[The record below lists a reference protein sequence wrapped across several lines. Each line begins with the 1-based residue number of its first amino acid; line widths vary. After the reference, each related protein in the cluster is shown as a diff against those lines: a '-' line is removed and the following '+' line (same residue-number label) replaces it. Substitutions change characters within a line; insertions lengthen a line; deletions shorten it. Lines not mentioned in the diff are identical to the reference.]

1 MDIHE
6 QLQSD
11 LKQAMRCGDRLR
23 VEVIRS
29 ARAALQNA
37 QIEAARQTYAAQA
50 RDIEARLADDPEARD
65 AALAAIAADYHTPLA
80 PADQVA
86 VITRE
91 IKRRRDAA
99 EMYHKAGH
107 VERAAAEEAEAQ
119 ILEQYLPQQLTDDEL
134 RPQIADLI
142 AELGLRSPADMGKLM
157 PVLMERFHGR
167 AEGRLLSQVAR
178 ELLARVQ
185 QNY

>member
-11 LKQAMRCGDRLR
+11 LKQAMRSGDKLR

-37 QIEAARQTYAAQA
+37 QIEAARQKYAAQA
-50 RDIEARLADDPEARD
+50 RAIESRLADDAEARD
-65 AALAAIAADYHTPLA
+65 AALAAIAADYHTPLV

-86 VITRE
+86 VITKE

-99 EMYHKAGH
+99 EMYHKANQA
-107 VERAAAEEAEAQ
+107 ERAAAEEAEAR
-119 ILEQYLPQQLTDDEL
+119 ILEQYLPHQLTGDEL

-142 AELGLRSPADMGKLM
+142 AELGLSSPADMGKLM
-157 PVLMERFHGR
+157 PVVMERFQGR

-178 ELLARVQ
+178 EVLTQVQ
-185 QNY
+185 QNN

>member
-11 LKQAMRCGDRLR
+11 LKQAMRSGDKLR

-37 QIEAARQTYAAQA
+37 QIEAARQKYAAQA
-50 RDIEARLADDPEARD
+50 REIESRLADDAEARD
-65 AALAAIAADYHTPLA
+65 AALAAIAADYHTPLV
-80 PADQVA
+80 PADQIA
-86 VITRE
+86 VITKE

-99 EMYHKAGH
+99 EMYHKASQA
-107 VERAAAEEAEAQ
+107 ERAAAEEAEAR
-119 ILEQYLPQQLTDDEL
+119 ILEQYLPQQLTGDEL

-157 PVLMERFHGR
+157 PVLMERFQGR

-178 ELLARVQ
+178 ELLTQVQ
-185 QNY
+185 QNN